1 MPATTVQTLA
11 GPIDILA
18 AARTNDAFRRVI
30 LTGDHEQVVVMSIP
44 PGGEIGDEVHAGT
57 DQLFLFVTGR
67 GEVVID
73 GQRRAV
79 GPDDLVFV
87 HAGIRHDILAVGSS
101 PLRLITV
108 YAPPAHAPDTV
119 HETRA
124 EADAAEQKG

>member
-1 MPATTVQTLA
+1 MPASTVQTPA

-18 AARTNDAFRRVI
+18 AARNNDAFRRV
-30 LTGDHEQVVVMSIP
+30 LVTGDHEQVVVMCIP
-44 PGGEIGDEVHAGT
+44 PGGDIGDEVHATT

-67 GEVVID
+67 GEIVID
-73 GQRRAV
+73 GQRRAI
-79 GPDDLVFV
+79 GPDALVFV
-87 HAGIRHDILAVGSS
+87 HAGSRHDILADESS

-124 EADAAEQKG
+124 DADAAEH